1 VLEIGRINPEI
12 SLPEAR
18 IGGTQTEISPR
29 GINRRNPDRNL
40 AARDQSAAPIS
51 WGRKRSTLHRRGNP
65 NLRETWYT
73 NYSDK

>member
-29 GINRRNPDRNL
+29 GINRRRRLVGGERGVHYPDEEIQTCAKPGIRIILISRN
-40 AARDQSAAPIS
+40 AQ
-51 WGRKRSTLHRRGNP
+51 
-65 NLRETWYT
+65 
-73 NYSDK
+73 